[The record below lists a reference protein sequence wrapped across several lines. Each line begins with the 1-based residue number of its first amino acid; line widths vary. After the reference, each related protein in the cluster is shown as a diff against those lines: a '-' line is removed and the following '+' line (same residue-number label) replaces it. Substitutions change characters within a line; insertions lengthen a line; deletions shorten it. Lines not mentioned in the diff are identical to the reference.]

1 MKFEELSSELRDKIA
16 GKSPEELRA
25 LAKEEGH
32 ELSDEELEGI
42 AGGGWS
48 EGAGIYVECP
58 YCGESFSP
66 YEDWCPECGMWF
78 GEGEEPNFAP
88 AREA

>member
-1 MKFEELSSELRDKIA
+1 MKFEKLSSELRDKIA

-32 ELSDEELEGI
+32 DLFDEELEDI
-42 AGGGWS
+42 AGGGWNDGVS
-48 EGAGIYVECP
+48 CCR
-58 YCGESFSP
+58 YCGHYVSP
-66 YEDWCPECGMWF
+66 DADWCPECDEWL
-78 GEGEEPNFAP
+78 GEGDPPNFAP